1 MQGCREVLNSTLL
14 SVAGRGALY
23 LVMMRQ
29 PQHVFAML
37 EDSLVSARRR
47 RVRAISDS
55 VRVWWLSFLHRS
67 GDPRVD
73 FFVVLCVSRGSCRA
87 QRAVFSHSDI
97 SCNGKSRLLRS
108 LQDI

>member
-1 MQGCREVLNSTLL
+1 
-14 SVAGRGALY
+14 
-23 LVMMRQ
+23 MMRQ

-73 FFVVLCVSRGSCRA
+73 FFVVLCVSRGRAAGGTESSVFA
-87 QRAVFSHSDI
+87 QRHIV
-97 SCNGKSRLLRS
+97 
-108 LQDI
+108 

>member
-1 MQGCREVLNSTLL
+1 
-14 SVAGRGALY
+14 
-23 LVMMRQ
+23 MRQ

-73 FFVVLCVSRGSCRA
+73 FFVVLCESVSRGGAAGHREQCFRTA
-87 QRAVFSHSDI
+87 TYRVTVKVDCFDHYKIFNIARRNLITIRV
-97 SCNGKSRLLRS
+97 
-108 LQDI
+108 

>member
-1 MQGCREVLNSTLL
+1 
-14 SVAGRGALY
+14 
-23 LVMMRQ
+23 MMRQ
-29 PQHVFAML
+29 PQQVFAML

-73 FFVVLCVSRGSCRA
+73 FFVVLCVSRGRA
-87 QRAVFSHSDI
+87 AGHREQCFRTATYRVTVKVDCFDHYKI
-97 SCNGKSRLLRS
+97 FNIARRNLITIRV
-108 LQDI
+108 